1 MKSGKAARNEG
12 RAQVKKKLETAMGSL
27 IWPFAT
33 FHASLIIA
41 VNDSPFYFPCSS
53 L

>member
-1 MKSGKAARNEG
+1 MTSGKAARNEG
-12 RAQVKKKLETAMGSL
+12 RAQVKKKLETATGSL
-27 IWPFAT
+27 IWRFAT

-41 VNDSPFYFPCSS
+41 VNDSPFFFECFS